1 MLDRIDIHIEVPRV
15 DYEKLSDDRAGEPS
29 ATIQK
34 RVEAAR
40 QYQYTRFK
48 DSTLTCNAD
57 MGPSEIHK
65 YCQLD
70 DTCQSLMRSRHA
82 RIIA

>member
-1 MLDRIDIHIEVPRV
+1 V

-48 DSTLTCNAD
+48 DSVLTCNAD
-57 MGPSEIHK
+57 MGPAEITQ
-65 YCQLD
+65 YCPLD
-70 DTCQSLMRSRHA
+70 STCQALMRS
-82 RIIA
+82 